1 MLFSSGQLVA
11 LADHPTGLKISP
23 ENVAALRGPCGSLWT
38 LHLLG
43 SVRAMHGMCRT
54 GEPPRG
60 LLDHANGGRWR
71 GGSGQGSAQREWNL
85 CGRNGAAGARAPL
98 ASGFCR
104 NGESIEPRI
113 ASRHALAC
121 SQLQLQL
128 QETCYA
134 RCRRG
139 RSSALQRRD
148 ELRLPASSQRTC
160 TSTVLALPIAF
171 QAPVAILSCRAA
183 AIPTR
188 VNIHLAL
195 IAHGGVC
202 SPRLEL

>member
-43 SVRAMHGMCRT
+43 SVRVMHGMCRT

-98 ASGFCR
+98 AFGFCP
-104 NGESIEPRI
+104 NGESIGATHRI
-113 ASRHALAC
+113 AARTRALATQLPRHVLC
-121 SQLQLQL
+121 SV
-128 QETCYA
+128 
-134 RCRRG
+134 
-139 RSSALQRRD
+139 
-148 ELRLPASSQRTC
+148 PQRTLFC
-160 TSTVLALPIAF
+160 STTPGRASIARQLATHVHIDGACFALCI
-171 QAPVAILSCRAA
+171 QAPVAILCRAA

-195 IAHGGVC
+195 IAHGGVFG
-202 SPRLEL
+202 PRLEL